1 MSGRILAIPRT
12 PAVRRPLLVVLV
24 ADRLGLFEFSA
35 ASEVFGDDLSE
46 LGVDWY
52 RFVVASAGGLRV
64 TTDLSG
70 IDLVVEEDLSVLRRA
85 QTIIV
90 PPSILGLE
98 LPDDVAA
105 ELRRA
110 HARGARIASLCTGA
124 FILARA
130 GLLNGREATTHWGHA
145 RRLAADYPD
154 VSVNPGVLYI
164 DNGDILTS
172 AGSAASLD
180 LCLHIV
186 RKDFGAEI
194 ANVIARGM
202 VVPPHRDGGQAQF
215 VTQPVPASF
224 EGDLFADA
232 LSWALDHLAED
243 LTVDALADRAAM
255 SVRTF
260 ARRFRAVT
268 GTTPHQWLSAQR
280 IVFAQRMLESTDLSV
295 DRVAERSGFGTS
307 ANLRLQF
314 QRATGTS
321 PSAYRRTFRT
331 AS

>member
-1 MSGRILAIPRT
+1 M
-12 PAVRRPLLVVLV
+12 VLV
-24 ADRLGLFEFSA
+24 ADHLGLFEFSA
-35 ASEVFGDDLSE
+35 ASEVFGDDVNE
-46 LGVDWY
+46 PGVDWY
-52 RFVVASAGGLRV
+52 RFVVASAGAPRV
-64 TTDLSG
+64 STDLPG
-70 IDLVVEEDLSVLRRA
+70 IDLVVEEGLSALRRA
-85 QTIIV
+85 DTVIV
-90 PPSILGLE
+90 PPSILDTE
-98 LPDDVAA
+98 LPDEVGA

-130 GLLNGREATTHWGHA
+130 GLLNGREATTHWHHTE
-145 RRLAADYPD
+145 RLATDYPA
-154 VSVNPGVLYI
+154 VTVNPGVLYI

-172 AGSAASLD
+172 AGSAASVD

-194 ANVIARGM
+194 ANLIARGM

-215 VTQPVPASF
+215 VTQPVPSSF

-232 LSWALDHLAED
+232 LSWALDHLADE
-243 LTVDALADRAAM
+243 LTVEALADRAAM

-260 ARRFRAVT
+260 ARRFRDLT

-280 IVFAQRMLESTDLSV
+280 IVFAQRLLEATDLSV
-295 DRVAERSGFGTS
+295 DLVAERSGLGS
-307 ANLRLQF
+307 AANLRLQF
-314 QRATGTS
+314 QRATGTA
-321 PSAYRRTFRT
+321 PSSYRRTFRT